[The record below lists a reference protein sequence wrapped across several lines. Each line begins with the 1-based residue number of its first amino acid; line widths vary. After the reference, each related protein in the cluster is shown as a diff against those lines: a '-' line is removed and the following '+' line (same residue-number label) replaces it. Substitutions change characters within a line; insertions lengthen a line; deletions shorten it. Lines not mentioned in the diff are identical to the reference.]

1 VSKDKVK
8 NNQIILMD
16 AIVDAYASSL
26 QFYSRLNR
34 SFLDALFVP
43 FTDAREEL
51 REIRKEEAKKEE
63 KVYYANYS
71 DYLKYQQQYY
81 QKYEKIIMSGI
92 RDKFDINFR
101 EEGFTRALS
110 EYIDSYSEIAK
121 MTDIGQIYQYTSN
134 FISFWNNEFI
144 EPIRDTAL
152 RTPSHKIYSENKYSL
167 FHYDILGHETK
178 AERGKNKKKEKTMT
192 RYDYSAEISTTPIL
206 IIYAFINRHYIL
218 DLVPDSSIVRNL
230 QRQGFDIFATD
241 WGTPSAY
248 DKKLTIGYYVNNY
261 LADAIDHITKH
272 TSSDKVSLFGYCW
285 GGNLALML
293 AALYPQKI
301 KNIVTLATP
310 GDFSKDNNLL
320 SVWTR
325 SINPD
330 SIVDT
335 FGNVPGSLINSAFLL
350 RSPIDYLHKYP
361 HFFLE
366 RTEPLDLKSITEF
379 FATEMWLYDS
389 PPVIG
394 EIYRQFVLDC
404 YQNNLFIKNQ
414 MSIYEDSKPDIQIDL
429 RKIKAPFLNVI
440 ASKDDLVAPD
450 SSKALNNVIG
460 SSDQSVL
467 EFSSGH
473 VGACIGSKAH
483 KELWPKVGEWLKAR
497 SPP

>member
-1 VSKDKVK
+1 
-8 NNQIILMD
+8 MD
-16 AIVDAYASSL
+16 AIVDIYASSL

-51 REIRKEEAKKEE
+51 REIRKEEAKNKK
-63 KVYYANYS
+63 KVYSAHYS

-81 QKYEKIIMSGI
+81 KKYEKVIMSGI

-101 EEGFTRALS
+101 EEGFTRALC
-110 EYIDSYSEIAK
+110 EYIDSYSDMAK
-121 MTDIGQIYQYTSN
+121 MTGFGQIYQYISN
-134 FISFWNNEFI
+134 FTSLWNNEFI
-144 EPIRDTAL
+144 EPIRDTIL

-167 FHYDILGHETK
+167 FHYDILQKETK
-178 AERGKNKKKEKTMT
+178 VEMEKKKEREKTMIHSEHLT
-192 RYDYSAEISTTPIL
+192 DVPTTPIL

-218 DLVPDSSIVRNL
+218 DLLPDSSIVRNL
-230 QRQGFDIFATD
+230 QSQGFDIFATD
-241 WGTPSAY
+241 WGTPSSY

-261 LADAIDHITKH
+261 LADAVDHITKH
-272 TSSDKVSLFGYCW
+272 TGSDKVSLFGYCW

-310 GDFSKDNNLL
+310 GDFSRDNNLL
-320 SVWTR
+320 SVWTK
-325 SINPD
+325 STNPD

-350 RSPIDYLHKYP
+350 RSPIEYLHKYP
-361 HFFLE
+361 HFFFE
-366 RTEPLDLKSITEF
+366 RTEPLDLESIIEF
-379 FATEMWLYDS
+379 SATETWLYDS

-394 EIYRQFVLDC
+394 EIYRQFVRDC
-404 YQNNLFIKNQ
+404 YKNNLFIKNQ
-414 MSIYEDSKPDIQIDL
+414 MSIYEDSEPSIQIDL

-440 ASKDDLVAPD
+440 ASKDDLVAPT

-460 SSDQSVL
+460 SSDKSIL
-467 EFSSGH
+467 EFNSGH
-473 VGACIGSKAH
+473 VGACIGSRAH

-497 SPP
+497 SLPQ